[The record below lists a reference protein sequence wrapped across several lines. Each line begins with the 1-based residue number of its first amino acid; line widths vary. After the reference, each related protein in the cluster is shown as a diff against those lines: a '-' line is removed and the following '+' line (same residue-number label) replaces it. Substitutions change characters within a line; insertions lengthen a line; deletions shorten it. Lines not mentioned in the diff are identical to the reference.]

1 MDIHNDLLLALV
13 AKICVSLRVNARSF
27 QYIFTSGWFLSCI
40 SRILCIQYNATI
52 QYNPY
57 LPI

>member
-13 AKICVSLRVNARSF
+13 AKICVSLRVNALSF
-27 QYIFTSGWFLSCI
+27 QYVFTSGWFI
-40 SRILCIQYNATI
+40 SHIYRILCRQYNITI